1 MFICRK
7 VIKVGIF
14 GKSPVPLFFFKKLSS
29 KAPVYSNFQE
39 NPLPSIL
46 IEVALKVILA
56 IVL

>member
-1 MFICRK
+1 LARAL
-7 VIKVGIF
+7 
-14 GKSPVPLFFFKKLSS
+14 PLVFFKKLSS